1 MVSKPVCLFPSAFCL
16 LPFAFCLSNST
27 RSTGLQWPDA
37 EADPLPQ
44 ADVNDLRQRQKVS
57 GAAED

>member
-1 MVSKPVCLFPSAFCL
+1 MVSTSVGSPSLQFY
-16 LPFAFCLSNST
+16 PFH
-27 RSTGLQWPDA
+27 RLQWPDA

>member
-1 MVSKPVCLFPSAFCL
+1 MMSKPFCL
-16 LPFAFCLSNST
+16 LPSAFSLLPFQFYPFH
-27 RSTGLQWPDA
+27 RLQWPDA